1 MKRLSALLLAFAC
14 IASLQAD
21 PLASRNRAS
30 IDASGTYRGN
40 FALNQAAGDAQQ
52 QSNVRV
58 DAVGSAALVG
68 SDQRQHLQLDAS
80 QPIAASASISG
91 AALRG
96 SGILGVNQGAGLGNQ
111 QINAFRLSLSNGPES
126 LDDSVLAQSVA
137 LTKVS
142 GSATPVPGGAQRL
155 DGRSRLRREQRRGA
169 GEPERWG
176 GQSVDEHP
184 QRQGHGMTLPS
195 QHKPNTKHRNARRN
209 AMKATMV
216 LTPLALAMAAV
227 LSVSAYAG
235 NEGGW
240 HPPKP
245 NPQSNNKGGAT
256 ALVVDTQQNY
266 NNKVSN
272 FGTLNNA
279 SVSGSIKDA
288 SGNVGV
294 NVAAGDNNQQAN
306 AAALASADASF
317 VFGTATAS
325 TSVLQSGYGNTLNNY
340 SNPNTASLSNSA
352 NNVSGNLGVNV
363 AAGNFNQQKND
374 LAAAVSNGQ
383 YSTAGSAASQTS
395 TGNTTVNSANYAY
408 GGTYVSLKLNAD
420 GSYKGTSDQIG
431 DVYLDT
437 WEGQTHPGGSNTGHI
452 DVDSQAQGAKDLNHD
467 GGAFAFKEKGDVD
480 LKGTVSGFIPAI
492 VGFKTPVTNN
502 ASLSNSLQNVSGNVG
517 VNIAAGGGNQQS
529 NSLSI
534 AAGCSS
540 CPAGGESLGF

>member
-30 IDASGTYRGN
+30 IDDSGTYRGN

-58 DAVGSAALVG
+58 VAVGSAALVG

-80 QPIAASASISG
+80 QPIAASASISR

-142 GSATPVPGGAQRL
+142 GSATPVPGAQRL

-272 FGTLNNA
+272 FGTVNNA

-437 WEGQTHPGGSNTGHI
+437 WEGQTHPGGSNTGPHRRG
-452 DVDSQAQGAKDLNHD
+452 QPGPGRQGPEPRRRRVRLQ
-467 GGAFAFKEKGDVD
+467 GKGDVD